1 MKRVTWLAA
10 VACASAFPS
19 SRAQESAPLQFV
31 TEYLREFS
39 TIEHIR
45 LAEEQEFQAARQSML
60 TICIAS
66 GNRYRREIAAQMTR
80 MGNMSVPPP
89 SQRLRGRLVELYG
102 RKLQLYA
109 QVVAACSALQAGA
122 PSDVSSLEVMS
133 VVSRY
138 NAKVD
143 SIDRMLFE
151 TSTDTYLTLLEPP
164 RGPRDD
170 ARRLGITM
178 AQKQALLHE
187 IEVEFGNELQ
197 DDQQTYLVNAASVIR
212 DAIRAH
218 KASDEK

>member
-1 MKRVTWLAA
+1 MKKATWLAA
-10 VACASAFPS
+10 IACVGALPS
-19 SRAQESAPLQFV
+19 LRAQEISPLQFV
-31 TEYLREFS
+31 TEYLKEFS

-45 LAEEQEFQAARQSML
+45 LAEEQELQAARQSML

-66 GNRYRREIAAQMTR
+66 GNRYRREIADEMTR
-80 MGNMSVPPP
+80 MANMRVPPP
-89 SQRLRGRLVELYG
+89 SQKLRGRLVELYG

-109 QVVAACSALQAGA
+109 QVVDACSALQGGA
-122 PSDVSSLEVMS
+122 PSNVSSLEVMS

-143 SIDRMLFE
+143 AIDRSLFE

-170 ARRLGITM
+170 ARRLGITSV
-178 AQKQALLHE
+178 QKQALLHE

-197 DDQQTYLVNAASVIR
+197 DDQQTYLVNAATVIR

-218 KASDEK
+218 KASDE